1 MPIYAK
7 KFILWRNFV
16 QKGLEFRGILVYIT
30 PSKQE
35 ERSMNYPY
43 MPKSTALWL
52 IENTSLTF
60 EQIADFCGLHEL
72 EVKSIADAETTKVQG
87 LNPILNGQLTREDIE
102 RCESDPSARL
112 QLRQEIIDAQ
122 QAQNKR
128 GVGYTPKLHRQNR
141 LGGILWILKNY
152 PELSDGQVARLMR
165 STNPTVAS
173 VRNKTHKSYSIIQ
186 IQSPIVLGLVSESAL
201 HDAVAKARKQSNK

>member
-1 MPIYAK
+1 
-7 KFILWRNFV
+7 
-16 QKGLEFRGILVYIT
+16 
-30 PSKQE
+30 
-35 ERSMNYPY
+35 MNYPY

-60 EQIADFCGLHEL
+60 EQIADFCGMHEL
-72 EVKSIADAETTKVQG
+72 EVKNIADAESYKVQG

-102 RCESDPSARL
+102 ACQADPTKRL
-112 QLRQEIIDAQ
+112 TLRETIVAAQ
-122 QAQNKR
+122 QAQNKK

-141 LGGILWILKNY
+141 LGGILWIVKNY

-173 VRNKTHKSYSIIQ
+173 IRKKTHKSYSLIQ
-186 IQSPIVLGLVSESAL
+186 IQSPLVLGLISESAL
-201 HDAVAKARKQSNK
+201 HEAIAKAQKGKKNK